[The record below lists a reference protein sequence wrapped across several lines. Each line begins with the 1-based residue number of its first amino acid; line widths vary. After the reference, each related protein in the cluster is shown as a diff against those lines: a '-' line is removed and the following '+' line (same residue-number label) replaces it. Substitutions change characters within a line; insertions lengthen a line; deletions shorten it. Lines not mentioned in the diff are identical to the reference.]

1 MKKFQKMSEAEKK
14 IMEIIWSVG
23 RPITTKE
30 IMGSLPDSNYWKQNT
45 VVTFLARLMEKG
57 ILKATRISKANYYE
71 ACMSE
76 QEYADFETKKFI
88 ETVHKGSI
96 FSFISSLCN
105 SGELNLKDIEDI
117 KNLLK

>member
-1 MKKFQKMSEAEKK
+1 MKKIQKMSEAEKK
-14 IMEIIWSVG
+14 IMEIVWLTG
-23 RPITTKE
+23 RPITTRE
-30 IMGSLPDSNYWKQNT
+30 IMDILPEDIEWKQKT
-45 VVTFLARLMEKG
+45 VITFLARLMEKG

-76 QEYADFETKKFI
+76 QEYTDFETKKFI
-88 ETVHKGSI
+88 ENVHKGSI

-105 SGELNLKDIEDI
+105 SGELSSKDIEDI